1 MFLTSVVTL
10 VIGAISCVSAAP
22 AAASELMEMTPRD
35 SCYGGGLYSSYWAD
49 YRNTRY
55 SCGAGGHYDLS
66 WGNGGNVVA
75 GRGWKPASPRAV
87 TYSGSWQCNGNCY
100 LSVYGWTTYPLV
112 EYYIV
117 ENYGNYNPSAGA
129 QRRGQVTADGSIYD
143 IYISTQHNQPSI
155 LGTNTFHQYWSI
167 RRNKRVGGTVS
178 TGVHFNA
185 WRSLGMPLGTY
196 DYMIVATE
204 GFRSSGSASITVS

>member
-10 VIGAISCVSAAP
+10 VVGALSCVSAAP
-22 AAASELMEMTPRD
+22 AAAAELMQLTPRG
-35 SCYGGGLYSSYWAD
+35 SCNDGLYSSYWAN
-49 YRNTRY
+49 YMNTRY
-55 SCGAGGHYDLS
+55 SCGVGGHYDLS
-66 WGNGGNVVA
+66 WGNGGNVVT
-75 GRGWKPASPRAV
+75 GRGWKQANPRNV

-100 LSVYGWTTYPLV
+100 LSVYGWTINPLV

-117 ENYGNYNPSAGA
+117 ENYGTYNPSAEA
-129 QRRGQVTADGSIYD
+129 QKRGQVTVDGSIYD
-143 IYISTQHNQPSI
+143 IYTSMRYNQPSI
-155 LGTNTFHQYWSI
+155 LGTSTFHQYWSI

-204 GFRSSGSASITVS
+204 AFHSSGSVSITVS